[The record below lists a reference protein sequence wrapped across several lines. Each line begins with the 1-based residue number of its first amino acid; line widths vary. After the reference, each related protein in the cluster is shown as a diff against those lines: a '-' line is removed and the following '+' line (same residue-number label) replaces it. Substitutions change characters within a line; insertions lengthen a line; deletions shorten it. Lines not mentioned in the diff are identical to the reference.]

1 MCAVTFGQKLPS
13 ADAIAASG
21 EFKGQLYS
29 NGLLGFTMLAPG
41 GWNFYTAG
49 QNNALVA
56 RNREN
61 AAMSGDETLQTSA
74 ANTQVL
80 FQAMPPTVA
89 ERELNALFSCGVERL
104 TKAMTGAKYIEANK
118 NLILRRPGVKVTNDI
133 HSIKLGGVNFSAFD
147 IEGTTDKGSYRQKVY
162 ATVRKNAALFFVIT
176 LYDDKQD
183 AIVEYSLRSIQFRSR
198 Q

>member
-1 MCAVTFGQKLPS
+1 MCVAALGQKLPS

-21 EFKGQLYS
+21 SFSGQLYT
-29 NGLLGFTMLAPG
+29 NKALEFTMLAPG
-41 GWNFYTAG
+41 GWNFYTAD
-49 QNNALVA
+49 QNSALVA

-61 AAMSGDETLQTSA
+61 AAMSGDETLKIAA

-89 ERELNALFSCGVERL
+89 GRELNALFSCGVERL
-104 TKAMTGAKYIEANK
+104 TRPTTSEKYIDANK
-118 NLILRRPGVKVTNDI
+118 NLVLRRSGVRVTKDI

-147 IEGTTDKGSYRQKVY
+147 VEGTTNKGVY
-162 ATVRKNAALFFVIT
+162 KQRYIATVRKNAALFFVIT

-183 AIVEYSLRSIQFRSR
+183 AIVEHSLKSINFR
-198 Q
+198 